1 MPAAEETGDFIIP
14 AVSNGHRVSGTH
26 GWYHSRSKHLI
37 QYIQSEACQTISVYA
52 STIWSLLQRES
63 LKTMV
68 YEKQSKY
75 TSRSPLPVGGAVN
88 A

>member
-37 QYIQSEACQTISVYA
+37 QYIQSEACQPISVCA
-52 STIWSLLQRES
+52 STIWSLLQCA
-63 LKTMV
+63 LIFQIKTINNCIFAHAAGM
-68 YEKQSKY
+68 
-75 TSRSPLPVGGAVN
+75 
-88 A
+88 